1 MDRGALVPTE
11 TFFNLPAEKRRR
23 LLDVLLDEFSQNDY
37 DNVSI
42 GRIAERAGI
51 AKGSFYQYF
60 ADKKDCYLYLIQ
72 RAIEEKTAFLRHQP
86 PEPHGDLFAHLR
98 WLIDAGMQ
106 FQFSNPRLARIA
118 YKALFDDAPL
128 PEETLRAI
136 RHGGYAYF
144 RDLVQSGVANGSLD
158 PQIDVD
164 IASFVLNAVFTELGQ
179 HLIQRFGVSPEQLL
193 ASGADAFDQGE
204 IRRAIHQV
212 ITLLETG
219 LRKK

>member
-1 MDRGALVPTE
+1 MPTE
-11 TFFNLPAEKRRR
+11 TFFNLPEEKRLR

-37 DNVSI
+37 DNVSV

-72 RAIEEKTAFLRHQP
+72 LAIEEKTAFMRHSP
-86 PEPHGDLFAHLR
+86 PEPSADLFAHLR

-106 FQFSNPRLARIA
+106 FQFSNPRLAHIA

-128 PEETLRAI
+128 PEETLNVI

-158 PQIDVD
+158 PGIDLD
-164 IASFVLNAVFTELGQ
+164 IAAFVLNAVFTQLGP
-179 HLIQRFGVSPEQLL
+179 HLMRRFGVSPEQAL
-193 ASGADAFDQGE
+193 ADGADAFDQGE
-204 IRRAIHQV
+204 IRQAIHQV